1 VCLQRL
7 PDHCRRDGR
16 HPAILSHGRGM
27 PRTYAILTT
36 PHLRNLLA
44 SHDIVAQR
52 DYLPKLKD
60 VPLEVDE
67 DEETVKLV
75 QLVKSQEPLGNQK
88 SAEPIVGA
96 TIKAEEGTGR
106 ILIARVMH
114 GGRPTGPDSSP
125 AETRSSRST
134 ASTSRAKRQTT
145 FSKFCNLPRQ
155 PSRSSLSPTNAN
167 SRSASRGFDSGPYST
182 TTPLK
187 TNTSPAKRR
196 VSPLRKEISFT

>member
-1 VCLQRL
+1 MKINFFSQ
-7 PDHCRRDGR
+7 
-16 HPAILSHGRGM
+16 
-27 PRTYAILTT
+27 
-36 PHLRNLLA
+36 NLLA

-75 QLVKSQEPLGNQK
+75 QLVKSQEPLVSQITIFENCHDFKFKPGSNKDLTTIQILNLQGNQK

-114 GGRPTGPDSSP
+114 GGAAD
-125 AETRSSRST
+125 RSGLIACGDEVIEVNGINVEGKT
-134 ASTSRAKRQTT
+134 PNDVLKILVGITVMGTT
-145 FSKFCNLPRQ
+145 KHH
-155 PSRSSLSPTNAN
+155 
-167 SRSASRGFDSGPYST
+167 
-182 TTPLK
+182 
-187 TNTSPAKRR
+187 
-196 VSPLRKEISFT
+196 